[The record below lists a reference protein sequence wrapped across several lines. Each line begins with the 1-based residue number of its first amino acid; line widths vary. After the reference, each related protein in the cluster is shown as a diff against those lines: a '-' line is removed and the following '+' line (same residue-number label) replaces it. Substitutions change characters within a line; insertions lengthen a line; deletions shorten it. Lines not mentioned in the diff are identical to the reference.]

1 LKKIG
6 SFNKKVILSTGMCV
20 MEEIKDAVNALVNA
34 GTERSNISVLHCTTD
49 YPTAMVDVNL
59 NAMLSIKEHLDLPIG
74 YSDHTLGIEVPIAAV
89 AMGATIIEKHF
100 TLDKTLPGP
109 DHKASL
115 EPEELKAMVVAIRN
129 IEKAFGEAEK
139 QPTETEKKNMLV
151 GRKSIHLSKDLPQG
165 HILSEED
172 LIMKRPGDGISPMQ
186 MATVVGKKLVKDFP
200 IDYKIMEGDFN

>member
-1 LKKIG
+1 
-6 SFNKKVILSTGMCV
+6 MQ
-20 MEEIKDAVNALVNA
+20 EINDAINALVNA

-49 YPTAMVDVNL
+49 YPIAMVDVNL
-59 NAMLSIKEHLDLPIG
+59 NAMLSIKEQLHLPVG

-115 EPEELKAMVVAIRN
+115 EPEELKAMVIAIRN
-129 IEKAFGEAEK
+129 IEKAFGVGEK

-200 IDYKIMEGDFN
+200 RDFKIMEGDFN